1 MDGDVLIIGGG
12 IAGASL
18 AFHLAARRRVLLL
31 EREGAFGVHATGR
44 SAAEWSMVHATGMTR
59 ALTGASRDF
68 LLAPPKGFGDTPLL
82 RARGNVIVA
91 RAGSEPMLERLHADA
106 APHVPK
112 LTRIDAKQVL
122 ALAPFVAAK
131 VIASAIYD
139 PTNCAIDVDA
149 LLNSFLRAAREQ
161 NAVVRSDVAV
171 LGGRP
176 ERDGW
181 RVETSMGSLT
191 VAAVVNAAGA
201 WADDIALSFGVPA
214 LGLTPRRRTAITFE
228 ISGIGDLRGAA
239 ALDDVAT
246 GAYLKPEGGSLMAS
260 PGDAT
265 ISPACDAA
273 PEEIDVATAAWI
285 AEELTGRRIERLQA
299 RWAGL
304 RTCAADE
311 QPVAGWEASVPGF
324 FWLAGLGG
332 AGLMTSPA
340 LGAAAAAIL
349 MDGEA
354 PSELRARGITATD
367 LSPQREQLVAAER
380 NRSATA
386 DQGIVSSAAEAG
398 SLLFGQSARLDSNV
412 KQSSGGGS

>member
-1 MDGDVLIIGGG
+1 MLIIGGG

-18 AFHLAARRRVLLL
+18 AFHLATSRRVLLL
-31 EREGAFGVHATGR
+31 EREGTFGVHATGR

-68 LLAPPKGFGDTPLL
+68 LLAPPKGFGSAPLL
-82 RARGNVIVA
+82 RRRGNVIVA
-91 RAGSEPMLERLHADA
+91 RAGSESMLERLHAAA
-106 APHVPK
+106 APHVPG
-112 LTRIDAKQVL
+112 LSRVDAEQAL

-149 LLNSFLRAAREQ
+149 LLNGFLRAAREQ
-161 NAVVRSDVAV
+161 HAVVRSDVAV

-176 ERDGW
+176 ARDGW
-181 RVETSMGSLT
+181 RVETSMGPLT
-191 VAAVVNAAGA
+191 AATVVNAAGA

-228 ISGIGDLRGAA
+228 IPGIGDVRTAA
-239 ALDDVAT
+239 AVDDVAT

-265 ISPACDAA
+265 TSQACDAA

-304 RTCAADE
+304 RTFAADE
-311 QPVAGWEASVPGF
+311 QPIAGWDASVPGF

-354 PSELRARGITATD
+354 PSELHARGITVSG
-367 LSPQREQLVAAER
+367 LSSQREALASGER

-386 DQGIVSSAAEAG
+386 DRGTVSSAWGAG
-398 SLLFGQSARLDSNV
+398 SLLFRE
-412 KQSSGGGS
+412 